1 MTTVATPPTQ
11 DLVLYKVPEVMAMLK
26 MSRHVLYEQI
36 QRGRLCIVKQGRAT
50 FITAA
55 AIRAYVELLE
65 QEAEA
70 AR

>member
-1 MTTVATPPTQ
+1 MTTVAAPPAA
-11 DLVLYKVPEVMAMLK
+11 DLVLYKVPEVMVMLK

-36 QRGRLCIVKQGRAT
+36 QRGRLRIVKQGRAT

-70 AR
+70 VR

>member
-1 MTTVATPPTQ
+1 MTAVTAPAP

-36 QRGRLCIVKQGRAT
+36 QRGRLRIVKQGRAT

-70 AR
+70 VR

>member
-1 MTTVATPPTQ
+1 MTAVTTPAP

-36 QRGRLCIVKQGRAT
+36 QRGRLRIVKQGRAT

-70 AR
+70 VR